1 MKIEIWSDVMCPFC
15 YLGKHKFEAALQ
27 QFADKQH
34 IEIEWKA
41 FQLNPLLKTN
51 PHISIHQYLSEA
63 KGMSLEQ
70 ARQSGQYLT
79 NAGKAYG
86 LDYHFEDIVV
96 ANTFKAQQLI
106 KLAHQQGKGNE
117 MEERLFEAYFSEGK
131 NVDDL
136 PTLLQLAG
144 EAGLHTDGLTDALA
158 NNQFTAETQKDIE
171 EVRQLNIHGV
181 PFFVFNRKYAISGAQ
196 EPSVFLE
203 TLTKAFADWA
213 KDHPEIKPST
223 PRFKYHPQ

>member
-41 FQLNPLLKTN
+41 FQLNPELQTN
-51 PHISIHQYLSEA
+51 PDISIHQYLADA
-63 KGMSLEQ
+63 KGMSLDQ

-86 LDYHFEDIVV
+86 LDYHFDDIVV

-171 EVRQLNIHGV
+171 EARQLNIHGV
-181 PFFVFNRKYAISGAQ
+181 PFFVFNRKYAINGAQ

-203 TLTKAFADWA
+203 TLIKSFADWA
-213 KDHPEIKPST
+213 KDQPGIKPTTAPFSY
-223 PRFKYHPQ
+223 KPQ